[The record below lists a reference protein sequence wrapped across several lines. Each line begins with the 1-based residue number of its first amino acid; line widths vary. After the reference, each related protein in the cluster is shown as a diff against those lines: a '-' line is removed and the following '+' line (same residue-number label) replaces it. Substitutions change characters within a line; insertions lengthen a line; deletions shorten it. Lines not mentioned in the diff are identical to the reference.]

1 MKVKELNKEERP
13 REKTLQH
20 GIAALSNREL
30 LALVLRSGTRSMSAL
45 ELADEVMKKWNTM
58 GDLGKANMQELM
70 GLSGIK
76 EAKAISLSAAFE
88 LGRRIAFD
96 DVLHA
101 PGIHH
106 PKDIME
112 WINQQIGYEQQE
124 HFLVLF
130 LNQKNQLIASR
141 VMFVGTLTN
150 ASVHPREI
158 FKEAMQLGCAKI
170 LCVHNHP
177 SGDPQP
183 SSADISLTKSIEEC
197 GVMTAIPLID
207 HIIVSRNTYFSFAQK
222 GMLQPGFS

>member
-13 REKTLQH
+13 REKALQH

-106 PKDIME
+106 PRDILE

-183 SSADISLTKSIEEC
+183 SSADISLTKSNEER

>member
-1 MKVKELNKEERP
+1 
-13 REKTLQH
+13 
-20 GIAALSNREL
+20 
-30 LALVLRSGTRSMSAL
+30 
-45 ELADEVMKKWNTM
+45 
-58 GDLGKANMQELM
+58 MQELM

-76 EAKAISLSAAFE
+76 EAKAISLLAAFE

-96 DVLHA
+96 EVLHA

-106 PKDIME
+106 PQDILE
-112 WINQQIGYEQQE
+112 WVNQQIGFEQQE

-130 LNQKNQLIASR
+130 LNQKNQLISSR

-158 FKEAMQLGCAKI
+158 FREAMQLGCAKI

-183 SSADISLTKSIEEC
+183 SSADISLTRSIEEC
-197 GVMTAIPLID
+197 GVMTAIPLMD

-222 GMLQPGFS
+222 GLLQPGLS

>member
-13 REKTLQH
+13 REKALQH

>member
-13 REKTLQH
+13 REKALQH

-45 ELADEVMKKWNTM
+45 ELADEVLRHWSSM

-76 EAKAISLSAAFE
+76 EAKAISLLAAFE
-88 LGRRIAFD
+88 LGRRIAF
-96 DVLHA
+96 
-101 PGIHH
+101 
-106 PKDIME
+106 
-112 WINQQIGYEQQE
+112 EQQE

-130 LNQKNQLIASR
+130 LNQKNQLISSR

-158 FKEAMQLGCAKI
+158 FREAMQLGCAKI

-183 SSADISLTKSIEEC
+183 SSADISLTRSIEEC
-197 GVMTAIPLID
+197 GVMTAIPLMD

-222 GMLQPGFS
+222 GLLQPGLS

>member
-13 REKTLQH
+13 GEKALQH

-106 PKDIME
+106 PRDILE

-150 ASVHPREI
+150 ARVHPREI

-170 LCVHNHP
+170 LCEHNHP

>member
-1 MKVKELNKEERP
+1 MKVKELNTEERP
-13 REKTLQH
+13 REKALQH

-106 PKDIME
+106 PRDILE

>member
-13 REKTLQH
+13 REKALQH

-45 ELADEVMKKWNTM
+45 ELADEVLRHWSSM
-58 GDLGKANMQELM
+58 GDL

-76 EAKAISLSAAFE
+76 EAKAISLLAAFE

-96 DVLHA
+96 EVLHA

-106 PKDIME
+106 PQDILE
-112 WINQQIGYEQQE
+112 WVNQQIGFEQQE

-130 LNQKNQLIASR
+130 LNQKNQLISSR

-158 FKEAMQLGCAKI
+158 FREAMQLGCAKI

-183 SSADISLTKSIEEC
+183 SSADISLTRSIEEC
-197 GVMTAIPLID
+197 GVMTAIPLMD

-222 GMLQPGFS
+222 GLLQPGLS

>member
-13 REKTLQH
+13 REKALQH

-45 ELADEVMKKWNTM
+45 ELADEVLRHWSSM

-76 EAKAISLSAAFE
+76 EAKAISLLAAFE

-106 PKDIME
+106 PQDILE

-130 LNQKNQLIASR
+130 LNQKNQLISSR
-141 VMFVGTLTN
+141 VMFVGT
-150 ASVHPREI
+150 P
-158 FKEAMQLGCAKI
+158 
-170 LCVHNHP
+170 
-177 SGDPQP
+177 
-183 SSADISLTKSIEEC
+183 
-197 GVMTAIPLID
+197 
-207 HIIVSRNTYFSFAQK
+207 VSYTHLDVYKRQAEGQYD
-222 GMLQPGFS
+222 L

>member
-13 REKTLQH
+13 REKALQH

-106 PKDIME
+106 PKDILE

-197 GVMTAIPLID
+197 GVMTSIPLID

>member
-13 REKTLQH
+13 REKALQH

-45 ELADEVMKKWNTM
+45 ELADEVLRHWSSM

-76 EAKAISLSAAFE
+76 EAKAISLLAAFE

-96 DVLHA
+96 EVLHA

-106 PKDIME
+106 PQDILE
-112 WINQQIGYEQQE
+112 W
-124 HFLVLF
+124 V
-130 LNQKNQLIASR
+130 NQKNQLISSR

-158 FKEAMQLGCAKI
+158 FREAMQLGCAKI

-183 SSADISLTKSIEEC
+183 SSADISLTRSIEEC
-197 GVMTAIPLID
+197 GVMTAIPLMD

-222 GMLQPGFS
+222 GLLQPGLS

>member
-13 REKTLQH
+13 REKALQH

-58 GDLGKANMQELM
+58 GDLGRGNMQELM

-106 PKDIME
+106 PRDILE

>member
-13 REKTLQH
+13 REKALQH

-45 ELADEVMKKWNTM
+45 ELADEVLRHWSSM

-76 EAKAISLSAAFE
+76 EAKAISLLAAFE
-88 LGRRIAFD
+88 LRRRIAFD
-96 DVLHA
+96 EVLHA

-106 PKDIME
+106 PQDILE
-112 WINQQIGYEQQE
+112 WVNQQIGFEQQE

-130 LNQKNQLIASR
+130 LNQKNQLISSR

-158 FKEAMQLGCAKI
+158 FREAMQLGCAKI

-183 SSADISLTKSIEEC
+183 SSADISLTRSIEEC
-197 GVMTAIPLID
+197 GVMTAIPLMD

-222 GMLQPGFS
+222 GLLQPGLS